1 MKSLPCE
8 SITKIWALLLG
19 EISWFFFF
27 FWRQVLLCS
36 VACLFVFAFFFISVE
51 RVGFSAAEI
60 LNPAPRFKLKYLCL
74 QFLLWADGCPREG
87 KGNSYERSALQS
99 ICLRKCAASSDI
111 SAGSLGPA
119 ASTSLDGSF
128 GVVCPWCLLNQPC
141 SAHSQKCLAEM
152 HYVPFCCFPENKALK
167 VNRGFQERCRSCGA
181 DVPAV
186 WQVRAVS

>member
-8 SITKIWALLLG
+8 SITKIWALLFG

-27 FWRQVLLCS
+27 SEGRFCS
-36 VACLFVFAFFFISVE
+36 VLWLVCSFFFFIFVE

-60 LNPAPRFKLKYLCL
+60 LNPAPSFKLKCLCL

-87 KGNSYERSALQS
+87 KGNSYECSALQS

-128 GVVCPWCLLNQPC
+128 RAVCPWCLLNQLC

-152 HYVPFCCFPENKALK
+152 HYVPFCCFPENKDLK

-181 DVPAV
+181 DVPGI